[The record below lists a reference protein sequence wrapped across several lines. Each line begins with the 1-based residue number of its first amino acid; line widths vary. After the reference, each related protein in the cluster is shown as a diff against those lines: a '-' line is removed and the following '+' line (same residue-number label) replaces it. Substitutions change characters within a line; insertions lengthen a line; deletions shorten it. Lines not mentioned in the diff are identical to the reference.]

1 MKAPVGFQTRAAT
14 SGAGLQRRSK
24 AAARRQC
31 QRYQTRT
38 EAGHGARIR
47 ACSSLVFKKKLSPP
61 PARSDLQLLYKIAS
75 ACSASREVAAW
86 SRWPDPPPS
95 PLLRPHSPS
104 VTDAVLFGRLTGRQL
119 DLQYQVSPT
128 CDGPMA
134 APRQRLGPALT
145 PVDAAPRRLPLRED
159 RYSTWG
165 DARYFSG
172 SAQPRF
178 KVGMLSICPWTC
190 WAGLQVE
197 PCDLPGY
204 HASGL

>member
-1 MKAPVGFQTRAAT
+1 MVQEFAPAPRWCSKKNSRRLPRAAICSCST
-14 SGAGLQRRSK
+14 RLPVLAPPH
-24 AAARRQC
+24 AR
-31 QRYQTRT
+31 
-38 EAGHGARIR
+38 
-47 ACSSLVFKKKLSPP
+47 
-61 PARSDLQLLYKIAS
+61 
-75 ACSASREVAAW
+75 REVAAW

-95 PLLRPHSPS
+95 PLLRPYSPS